1 MSNFWGSFQK
11 AEDDYLLTTKLYCG
25 CCGALMFGESGTS
38 RTGEVHRYYKCATA
52 KKRKGCK
59 KKTVRK
65 QWLEDLVV
73 NQTMQLV
80 RDDAAME
87 SIIAKVM
94 ELQDRE
100 NTNLPLYEKQLRD
113 AESSI
118 QNMLNAIQAGILTST
133 TKERLEQL
141 EETKRELEAR
151 IAEEKLA
158 KPKIKEEFIRFW
170 LLRFRK
176 LDMSL
181 KDQRQA
187 LVDTFINAIY
197 LYDDKVLITFN
208 YKEGTQTV
216 TFGEATEV
224 ASEGNGSDLDCF
236 TAPENAV
243 KSKDFMAFLFFWQSL
258 HTFAHLLHT
267 LQKSHELFA
276 SLAQRVFRCTK
287 IKLVGARPLH
297 LAYARPFRCLK
308 SPLGT
313 SLLRKR
319 KLLSL
324 APPYPCN
331 RVPGQK
337 VPAFCSERSR

>member
-1 MSNFWGSFQK
+1 M
-11 AEDDYLLTTKLYCG
+11 
-25 CCGALMFGESGTS
+25 
-38 RTGEVHRYYKCATA
+38 
-52 KKRKGCK
+52 
-59 KKTVRK
+59 
-65 QWLEDLVV
+65 V

-80 RDDAAME
+80 KDDAAME

-94 ELQDRE
+94 ELQNKE
-100 NTNLPLYEKQLRD
+100 NTNIPLYEKQLRD
-113 AESSI
+113 AESGI
-118 QNMLNAIQAGILTST
+118 QNMLNAIQAGILTSS

-158 KPKIKEEFIRFW
+158 KPKVTEEFIRFW

-216 TFGEATEV
+216 TFGEASEI

-236 TAPENAV
+236 TAPHQQNPN
-243 KSKDFMAFLFFWQSL
+243 FFPIGEGFGFFVFFGKQN
-258 HTFAHLLHT
+258 
-267 LQKSHELFA
+267 E
-276 SLAQRVFRCTK
+276 SLASIEKRPRPYHK
-287 IKLVGARPLH
+287 KARQ
-297 LAYARPFRCLK
+297 
-308 SPLGT
+308 T
-313 SLLRKR
+313 TV
-319 KLLSL
+319 
-324 APPYPCN
+324 
-331 RVPGQK
+331 RVP
-337 VPAFCSERSR
+337 